1 MFTRNSSPK
10 TFGLSAANRAT
21 SSHLSLG
28 MRQYDGGVQL
38 KLSAKS
44 RASSVA
50 MDSAAGVG
58 TGGNC

>member
-1 MFTRNSSPK
+1 VYN
-10 TFGLSAANRAT
+10 AT
-21 SSHLSLG
+21 LGDLSLG
-28 MRQYDGGVQL
+28 MRQYDGGIQL
-38 KLSAKS
+38 KLSARS

>member
-1 MFTRNSSPK
+1 
-10 TFGLSAANRAT
+10 
-21 SSHLSLG
+21 

-50 MDSAAGVG
+50 MESAAGVG